1 MTFLEEKPNGE
12 NSNRSTFERLKKGR
26 FQSFLTSLDKTNAS
40 CSLVK

>member
-26 FQSFLTSLDKTNAS
+26 YSKISKFPHLFR
-40 CSLVK
+40 